1 VVERVLRA
9 IHLTRQQADA
19 LVDISS
25 TAKGSAT
32 SVGLLSNKAATAQ
45 DRRVKKR
52 QYWDSTEKRSGLY
65 LCIASRCAR
74 RQFIFALPIDAP
86 PTNV

>member
-32 SVGLLSNKAATAQ
+32 SVENKAATAQ

-52 QYWDSTEKRSGLY
+52 QY
-65 LCIASRCAR
+65 
-74 RQFIFALPIDAP
+74 F
-86 PTNV
+86 